1 MPVLKYQRSRER
13 LRNSKSSRR
22 ATQLLYLSLG
32 LLSLLLVMSLTGCA
46 TSSQKLRECPK
57 PTPIG
62 NVIDVS
68 AWQSDTKKLS
78 TELTELLNSVQKT
91 TDSGTAQRPVKPWTL
106 LFDGFDHGSNCWPKN
121 SVINKSISY
130 ICCSTI
136 EWE

>member
-13 LRNSKSSRR
+13 LRHTRPSRR

-46 TSSQKLRECPK
+46 TSSQRLNDCPK

-68 AWQSDTKKLS
+68 AWQSDTKRLS
-78 TELTELLNSVQKT
+78 TELTELLNSAQKT
-91 TDSGTAQRPVKPWTL
+91 T
-106 LFDGFDHGSNCWPKN
+106 SNK
-121 SVINKSISY
+121 
-130 ICCSTI
+130 
-136 EWE
+136 